1 MSSLAAAVEI
11 VERPHSRIASIR
23 WISVAFFFSGF
34 SSLLY
39 EVVWMRRLSLFF
51 GSDVYSAALTLA
63 AFMGGLTIGSL
74 LAARYVD
81 DLTNPLIFYGALEIS
96 IGIYALCFS
105 ALLNL
110 FSNQYRYVY
119 QTFFEVAPWRYN
131 GFRSLVAAAILLV
144 PTTMM
149 GATLPLIV
157 KRFAVKGRIG
167 QYSGFFYAINT
178 LGALAGVLCVGF
190 VLMPAFGLTRS
201 TWVGVA
207 INVLIGATAIG
218 LGIAGRG
225 EPGQVG
231 FEQVHLS
238 ASPLPSERAFEARRE
253 RDCLAAIALS
263 GFAALALEVI
273 WMRVLVQSFSSAVY
287 SFSAMLACFLF
298 GIFYGSKKLAGFVDK
313 QPEHF
318 RLFGSLELT
327 IGVTV
332 GLLAILTYFVP
343 ILFNGSLRVLSAVL
357 GGRFGLASSLAMI
370 LVSGILIAVP
380 TILLGATFP
389 VAVKICTRNVDTIGR
404 ATARV
409 YAANT
414 AGAVTGA
421 LLGGLVLI
429 PAFGTRV
436 SLLATAAVF
445 VATGMFLIYRA
456 DSRGWKNLSSVQP
469 ALLIGLFIIFAM
481 TAGLMPQQIVLNFD
495 KGNWKKGTTTIYH
508 GEGIA
513 HTVDILRSPDHVTAM
528 SIGGAV
534 EATTSYGNRRH
545 FILKADLPLL
555 LQEHPRDVAVIG
567 LGLGITLSAT
577 ARYPGIEK
585 VQVIELSPEM
595 VKAQSHVEDVTGG
608 VLHNAKVRVR
618 IDDGRNFLAMTD
630 ESFDMITADPVHPRN
645 SGVGYLY
652 TREYYEALKRR
663 LRPGG
668 IVCQWMPMHEMS
680 KASFDVSFRTF
691 AEAFP
696 NASFWYVPWVGLF
709 VATNG
714 PFSIDYE
721 ALAKRLEDPVVKS
734 DLASIHISGPDDFL
748 SYMLMGPNQISAY
761 LAANPSETL
770 NTDDNAY
777 LEYHTPFELLSSS
790 TTVVAGLLPYAGL
803 DLSIVRNLPDSD
815 KQHLLASWS
824 HRRDQ
829 FVADVQKM
837 SSRPSL
843 ERSKSW

>member
-1 MSSLAAAVEI
+1 MSSQAAAIAVVEK
-11 VERPHSRIASIR
+11 PHSLTASIR
-23 WISVAFFFSGF
+23 WISVIFFFSGF

-39 EVVWMRRLSLFF
+39 EVIWMRRLSLFF

-74 LAARYVD
+74 LAARYVEG
-81 DLTNPLIFYGALEIS
+81 LANPLVSYGTIEIS
-96 IGIYALCFS
+96 IGIYALCFP

-110 FSNQYRYVY
+110 FSNQYRHVY
-119 QTFFEVAPWRYN
+119 QAFFELAPWRYN
-131 GFRSLVAAAILLV
+131 GFRTLIAAVILLV

-157 KRFAVKGRIG
+157 KRFAVNGKIG

-190 VLMPAFGLTRS
+190 VLMPMLGVTRS

-207 INVLIGATAIG
+207 VNLLIGATAIA
-218 LGIAGRG
+218 LGAAAPSNAGQIGPVDFSRD
-225 EPGQVG
+225 
-231 FEQVHLS
+231 
-238 ASPLPSERAFEARRE
+238 PLPSAPDFDSRRE
-253 RDCLAAIALS
+253 RDCLVAIALS
-263 GFAALALEVI
+263 GLAALALEVI
-273 WMRVLVQSFSSAVY
+273 WMRVLVQSFSNAVY

-298 GIFYGSKKLAGFVDK
+298 GIFYGSKKLAGLVDE
-313 QPEHF
+313 QPEPV
-318 RLFGSLELT
+318 RLFGLLELT

-332 GLLAILTYFVP
+332 ALLAILTYFVP
-343 ILFNGSLRVLSAVL
+343 ILFNGSLRVLSAAL
-357 GGRFGLASSLAMI
+357 GGMFGLASTLAMI
-370 LVSGILIAVP
+370 LVSEFLIAIP

-389 VAVKICTRNVDTIGR
+389 VAVKICTQSVGAVGR

-421 LLGGLVLI
+421 LVGGLVLI

-436 SLLATAAVF
+436 SLLITAAVF
-445 VATGMFLIYRA
+445 VATGTFLIQRSA
-456 DSRGWKNLSSVQP
+456 SAGRENLRQLQP
-469 ALLIGLFIIFAM
+469 ALLLALFVIFAIV
-481 TAGLMPQQIVLNFD
+481 AVLMPQQIVLNFD
-495 KGNWKKGTTTIYH
+495 KGNWANGAKTIYH

-513 HTVDILRSPDHVTAM
+513 HTVDILWTPNNVTAM

-534 EATTSYGNRRH
+534 EATTSHGNRRH

-595 VKAQSHVEDVTGG
+595 VKAQAHVEDVTGG
-608 VLHNAKVRVR
+608 VLHNPKVRVR

-630 ESFDMITADPVHPRN
+630 KSFDMITADPVHPRN
-645 SGVGYLY
+645 TGVGYLY
-652 TREYYEALKRR
+652 TREYYEDLKRH

-668 IVCQWMPMHEMS
+668 IVCQWMPMHQMS
-680 KASFDVSFRTF
+680 KSSFDVSFRTF
-691 AEAFP
+691 AAVFP
-696 NASFWYVPWVGLF
+696 NASFWYVPRVGLL
-709 VATNG
+709 VATTG
-714 PFSIDYE
+714 PFSIDYQ
-721 ALAKRLEDPVVKS
+721 ALATRLQNPVVKA
-734 DLASIHISGPDDFL
+734 DLASINISGADDLL
-748 SYMLMGPNQISAY
+748 SYMLMGPGEIASY
-761 LAANPSETL
+761 LAANPSSTL

-790 TTVVAGLLPYAGL
+790 KTVLAGLLPYTGL
-803 DLSIVRNLPDSD
+803 DLAIIRNLPENE
-815 KQHLLASWS
+815 KEHLLASWS
-824 HRRDQ
+824 DRRGQ
-829 FVADVQKM
+829 LLADARK
-837 SSRPSL
+837 
-843 ERSKSW
+843 